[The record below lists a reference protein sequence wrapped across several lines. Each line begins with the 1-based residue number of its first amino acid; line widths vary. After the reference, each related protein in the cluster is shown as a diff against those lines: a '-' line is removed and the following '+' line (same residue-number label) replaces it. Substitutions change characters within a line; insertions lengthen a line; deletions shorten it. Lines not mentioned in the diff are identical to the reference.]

1 MGFIDVD
8 SHVLEVPE
16 TWDHLDP
23 AEREYRPQVV
33 SFEPGSVIRLGARAQ
48 TSALPVT
55 PSQLW
60 VTGDTWA
67 RYVPTHGALSP
78 HVNMYEP
85 STLDLTNPAAR
96 IEAMDAL
103 GIDVQ
108 VLFST
113 FYIGTELDNPLEE
126 AALARSYN
134 RWISERLTG
143 FNDRLKWV
151 VRPPLRLMERA
162 LEEIEYAAEH
172 GAVGIH
178 LRGMEH
184 GYYLCDPYFF
194 PIYERAQDLDLAI
207 LVHNGATTRR
217 QPGIPI
223 GNFIPHPPAL
233 MNQLVYLMCAF
244 HAVLG
249 SDLSSRFPRLRWG
262 FLEGGATFTLA
273 VMHQHARR
281 DMSIGVVPFLDAAPV
296 RPEEIERMNMF
307 IAAESDEDIPY
318 LADALGTGQ
327 LVVGTDFGHN
337 DLGTE
342 LGAHQTVLA
351 RDDLRQDLGN
361 KMVDSN
367 GRRLFNIPAD
377 YRPAPDNPTITDV
390 PHVRAA
396 SGEDGPIIVPSWVQD
411 KLAGTA
417 RGTG

>member
-1 MGFIDVD
+1 LGFIDVD

-16 TWDHLDP
+16 TWDYLDP
-23 AEREYRPQVV
+23 SERHFRPRVV
-33 SFEPGSVIRLGARAQ
+33 SFEPGSLIHLGARAQ
-48 TSALPVT
+48 TAALPVT

-60 VTGDTWA
+60 LTGDTWA
-67 RYVPTHGALSP
+67 RFVPSHGALSP
-78 HVNMYEP
+78 HVNMYDP
-85 STLDLTNPAAR
+85 GTLDLTDPAAR
-96 IEAMDAL
+96 IESMDAL

-134 RWISERLTG
+134 RWIGERLSGHT
-143 FNDRLKWV
+143 DRLRWV
-151 VRPPLRLMERA
+151 VRPPLRIMERA
-162 LEEIEYAAEH
+162 LEELEYAAEH
-172 GAVGIH
+172 GAAGVH

-194 PIYERAQDLDLAI
+194 PLYERAQDLDLAI

-249 SDLSSRFPRLRWG
+249 SDLSTRFPRLRWG
-262 FLEGGATFTLA
+262 FLEGGATFTLS
-273 VMHQHARR
+273 VMQQHSRR
-281 DMSIGVVPFLDAAPV
+281 DMSIGVVPFLDAVPV
-296 RPEEIERMNMF
+296 RAEEIERMNMF
-307 IAAESDEDIPY
+307 VAAESDEDIPY
-318 LADALGTGQ
+318 LARALGGGQ

-351 RDDLRQDLGN
+351 RDDVGEGLGSRQYRGRLPASPGEPDPDRRTPCQSSIGRCPDHRAELGPT
-361 KMVDSN
+361 KA
-367 GRRLFNIPAD
+367 P
-377 YRPAPDNPTITDV
+377 RP
-390 PHVRAA
+390 RA
-396 SGEDGPIIVPSWVQD
+396 
-411 KLAGTA
+411 T
-417 RGTG
+417 